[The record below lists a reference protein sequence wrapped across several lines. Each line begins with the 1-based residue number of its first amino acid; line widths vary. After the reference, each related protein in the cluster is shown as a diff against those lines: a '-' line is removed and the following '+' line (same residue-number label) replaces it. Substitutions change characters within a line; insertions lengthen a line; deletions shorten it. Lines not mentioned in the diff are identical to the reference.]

1 MLKCKFYS
9 YCEGFRVFW
18 IFTLYSKS
26 GRKSA
31 NLANKYGYYND
42 FIEYRCKFCT
52 LRTMQI
58 NLINKKESN
67 KERRGDTKLAQ
78 VSPRPLSL
86 RSQIQK
92 YLPTMDFLK
101 Y

>member
-1 MLKCKFYS
+1 MCRKVAIYIKF
-9 YCEGFRVFW
+9 
-18 IFTLYSKS
+18 K
-26 GRKSA
+26 
-31 NLANKYGYYND
+31 D
-42 FIEYRCKFCT
+42 YRCKFCT

-86 RSQIQK
+86 RSQKQK
-92 YLPTMDFLK
+92 YLPTMDFLT